1 MIIIVKKILLIC
13 TCISTM
19 LNVKHEI
26 DIFNYDEYMN
36 KIWIPVEWKIYWSFR
51 YGSDFVLHYEHR

>member
-1 MIIIVKKILLIC
+1 
-13 TCISTM
+13 M